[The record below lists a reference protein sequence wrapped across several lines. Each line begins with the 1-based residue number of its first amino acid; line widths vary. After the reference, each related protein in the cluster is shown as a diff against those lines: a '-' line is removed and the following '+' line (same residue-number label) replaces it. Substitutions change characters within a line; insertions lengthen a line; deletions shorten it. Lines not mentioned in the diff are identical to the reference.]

1 MGSSSVC
8 ILEPTSSSSPCR
20 SRVVTPLLRVCMHCI
35 LCTICAILGL
45 RMSQEIQIVVSFWRP
60 AGSYSSLSRRLPDFT
75 FEEADAGD
83 GGGVMMIQEKLHWK
97 PKYGANAT
105 WLPARNVSGSQRV
118 AYELP
123 NSTALKKGVSVGRH
137 KILIRPWPH
146 VNPEEM
152 MVGYGLLRTV
162 QLLQDSLHGVPDRR
176 PILAVTPTFVRPF
189 QAVHL
194 AGFHPPPPPSSFW
207 VILVLFYYIVFVL
220 NICNYSIWL
229 IHQFVLLR

>member
-8 ILEPTSSSSPCR
+8 ILEPTSSSGPCSPTR
-20 SRVVTPLLRVCMHCI
+20 SRVLTPLLRVCIHCI
-35 LCTICAILGL
+35 LCTICVILGL

-75 FEEADAGD
+75 FEEAADAGGG
-83 GGGVMMIQEKLHWK
+83 GGGVMMIQEQQLHLEQM
-97 PKYGANAT
+97 YGANAR
-105 WLPARNVSGSQRV
+105 WLPARNVPGSQRV
-118 AYELP
+118 TYELP

-152 MVGYGLLRTV
+152 MMGFGLLRTV

-176 PILAVTPTFVRPF
+176 PILAVTTTFVRPF
-189 QAVHL
+189 QAVYL
-194 AGFHPPPPPSSFW
+194 TGFLSQTHFHYLC
-207 VILVLFYYIVFVL
+207 IYLFKASLTVPFG
-220 NICNYSIWL
+220 
-229 IHQFVLLR
+229 